1 MLGASAIIFVSGR
14 LSSASS
20 SSSKLLLD
28 AAMPATR
35 ISEKPESVLLAIG
48 RRTARRQGPRW
59 HAAFCCICNVKYFR
73 VIPYWTATSGRSHI
87 TSEGAGATQMQILHL
102 VGAA

>member
-1 MLGASAIIFVSGR
+1 MLGASAIVFVSGR
-14 LSSASS
+14 LSS
-20 SSSKLLLD
+20 SSSKPLLE

-48 RRTARRQGPRW
+48 RTASRQGPRW

-73 VIPYWTATSGRSHI
+73 VILYWTATSGRSHI
-87 TSEGAGATQMQILHL
+87 TSEGAGAAQMQILHL